1 VIEGFRIDVTA
12 EEVVRHLDERIRHH
26 NDRAKEFEARAQ
38 RVGNDSRVDD
48 EDEQLALCWPGYVH
62 DLERRAARHRRRELF
77 LIFARDHV
85 VASDIYRL
93 TEKDLRALEWM
104 PMEDS
109 LSADPA

>member
-1 VIEGFRIDVTA
+1 MNSWRYAG
-12 EEVVRHLDERIRHH
+12 
-26 NDRAKEFEARAQ
+26 RATCTTSSAGR
-38 RVGNDSRVDD
+38 
-48 EDEQLALCWPGYVH
+48 P
-62 DLERRAARHRRRELF
+62 RHRRRELF

-85 VASDIYRL
+85 VASEIYRL

>member
-26 NDRAKEFEARAQ
+26 SERARDFEARARQ
-38 RVGNDSRVDD
+38 AGSDSRVDD
-48 EDEQLALCWPGYVH
+48 EDEPLALCWPGFVH
-62 DLERRAARHRRRELF
+62 DLERRAARHRRREVF

-85 VASDIYRL
+85 VSQDIYRL

-109 LSADPA
+109 LSADPV

>member
-26 NDRAKEFEARAQ
+26 SERARDFEARARQ
-38 RVGNDSRVDD
+38 AGSDSRVDD
-48 EDEQLALCWPGYVH
+48 EDEPLALCWPGFVH

-85 VASDIYRL
+85 VSNDIYRL

-104 PMEDS
+104 PLEDS
-109 LSADPA
+109 LSADPV